1 GFKMNK
7 ILAWFI
13 TFNFINITW
22 IFFRAKDFESAMKVL
37 GSMFSLDNVVLPEK
51 YFKFLAEYNDIYFK
65 FGTVY
70 DNILGKDKTTI
81 FIITALFL
89 VLIFKNSMEFKN
101 IFYRK
106 SYILAILS
114 IISTYYCLSNM
125 SKYTEFLY
133 FNF

>member
-1 GFKMNK
+1 NK

-81 FIITALFL
+81 FIIIGFI
-89 VLIFKNSMEFKN
+89 LIIFFKNSMEKMIIFKP
-101 IFYRK
+101 
-106 SYILAILS
+106 SYFNLIYMIIILLVG
-114 IISTYYCLSNM
+114 ISMMSNV
-125 SKYTEFLY
+125 SEFLY

>member
-1 GFKMNK
+1 
-7 ILAWFI
+7 
-13 TFNFINITW
+13 
-22 IFFRAKDFESAMKVL
+22 
-37 GSMFSLDNVVLPEK
+37 MFSLDNVVLPEK
-51 YFKFLAEYNDIYFK
+51 YFKFLAEYNEVYFR